1 MVGGLAIDSLG
12 LDAVKMMFWSAV
24 VNGALAPPLILLVIL
39 LTSNRR
45 VMGERVSA
53 TWVRILGWV
62 TFVLMSAATVGML
75 VS

>member
-1 MVGGLAIDSLG
+1 LGGLTIDFAG
-12 LDAVKMMFWSAV
+12 LDAIRMMFWSAV

-45 VMGERVSA
+45 VMEERVSSPFLR
-53 TWVRILGWV
+53 VLRV
-62 TFVLMSAATVGML
+62 TFVLMSAATVGMF

>member
-1 MVGGLAIDSLG
+1 LGGLTIDFAG
-12 LDAVKMMFWSAV
+12 LDAIRMMFWSDV

-45 VMGERVSA
+45 VMEERVSSPFLR
-53 TWVRILGWV
+53 VLRV
-62 TFVLMSAATVGML
+62 TFVLMSAATVGMF